1 MRTSNNPVF
10 NKVNNLSQAAD
21 ENVRVDNNGA
31 VLIEN
36 ATYKGVGLKIVYFLM
51 VTILSAFLGLVL
63 VRYYP
68 SVFVVILIVSIFMGF
83 ISAIV
88 AMSQFRLSLAFGTLY
103 CIGEG
108 MFLGVISMLAEAA
121 IPGIIASVVA
131 ATLAVVVSCGL
142 LFLTGLV
149 KVNSK
154 FNKFLLIAMFGFFI
168 SLLLISIL
176 GWIGLIDT
184 TSFALNLG
192 ISAISVLIASFV
204 LMSDMEQARQL
215 VQGGGPKASEWM
227 VAFGISYTV
236 LWIYIE
242 LLRLAI
248 IIFANSRN

>member
-1 MRTSNNPVF
+1 MRTSKNPVF

-21 ENVRVDNNGA
+21 SDVRVSEGGQ
-31 VLIEN
+31 VIIEN
-36 ATYKGVGLKIVYFLM
+36 ATYIGVGLKIVYFLL
-51 VTILSAFLGLVL
+51 VTIISAFLGLVL

-68 SVFVVILIVSIFMGF
+68 NFFAGLLIISIFTGF
-83 ISAIV
+83 ISAIL
-88 AMSQFRLSLAFGTLY
+88 AMSQFKLSFIFGTLY

-108 MFLGVISMLAEAA
+108 MFLGVLSMIAETA
-121 IPGIIASVVA
+121 IPGIIVSVVA

-142 LFLTGLV
+142 LFLTGLI
-149 KVNSK
+149 KVNSR
-154 FNKFLLIAMFGFFI
+154 FNKFLLTAMFGFLI

-184 TSFALNLG
+184 SGFALNVG

-204 LMSDMEQARQL
+204 LISDMEQARQL
-215 VQGGGPKASEWM
+215 VQGGGPKACEWM

-248 IIFANSRN
+248 IIFGNRN

>member
-1 MRTSNNPVF
+1 MRTSKNPVF

-21 ENVRVDNNGA
+21 SEVRVGEGGQ
-31 VLIEN
+31 VVIEN
-36 ATYKGVGLKIVYFLM
+36 ATYVGVGLKIVYFLL
-51 VTILSAFLGLVL
+51 VTIVSAFLGLVL

-68 SVFVVILIVSIFMGF
+68 SLFVVLLIVSIFTGF
-83 ISAIV
+83 ISAIL
-88 AMSQFRLSLAFGTLY
+88 AMSKFRLSFAFGTLY

-108 MFLGVISMLAEAA
+108 MFLGVVSMIAEAA
-121 IPGIIASVVA
+121 IPGIIVSVVA

-149 KVNSK
+149 KVNSR
-154 FNKFLLIAMFGFFI
+154 FNKFLLTAMFGFLI
-168 SLLLISIL
+168 SILLISIL

-184 TSFALNLG
+184 SGFALNVG
-192 ISAISVLIASFV
+192 ISAISVLLASFV
-204 LMSDMEQARQL
+204 LISDMEQARQL
-215 VQGGGPKASEWM
+215 VQGGGPKACEWM

-248 IIFANSRN
+248 IIFGNRN